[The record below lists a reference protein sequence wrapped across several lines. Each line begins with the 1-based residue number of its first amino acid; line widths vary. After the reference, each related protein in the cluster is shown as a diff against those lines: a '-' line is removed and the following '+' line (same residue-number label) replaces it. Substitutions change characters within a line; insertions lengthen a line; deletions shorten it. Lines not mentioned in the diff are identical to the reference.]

1 MYSSLSIIDRRL
13 RKLLAV
19 RQLGLVQTLYFSCS
33 KPNWITERHWR
44 DIWFRRRIVCRAK
57 LSSTKVGQTLYCLAR
72 ENSRHLATLPLVSPS
87 NDVWETSAEIPYWKR
102 FTSQKWG
109 VFLIGWIKF
118 LTRHDQPEPLPR
130 SGYWRVISMEFLRS
144 FLRRHFGGK
153 PVLALRN
160 VGCFLRLWTVKLNKT
175 WDAVD
180 YL

>member
-72 ENSRHLATLPLVSPS
+72 ENSRHLATLPLVSPP
-87 NDVWETSAEIPYWKR
+87 NDVWETSAEIPYWWRVTTQIWLVVPGGKFDSANQKHYPDLGSDASSVWNFCVR
-102 FTSQKWG
+102 FSDVISGGNQCWRCEMSA
-109 VFLIGWIKF
+109 VF
-118 LTRHDQPEPLPR
+118 
-130 SGYWRVISMEFLRS
+130 SGYELLSWT
-144 FLRRHFGGK
+144 K
-153 PVLALRN
+153 PEMR
-160 VGCFLRLWTVKLNKT
+160 
-175 WDAVD
+175 
-180 YL
+180 